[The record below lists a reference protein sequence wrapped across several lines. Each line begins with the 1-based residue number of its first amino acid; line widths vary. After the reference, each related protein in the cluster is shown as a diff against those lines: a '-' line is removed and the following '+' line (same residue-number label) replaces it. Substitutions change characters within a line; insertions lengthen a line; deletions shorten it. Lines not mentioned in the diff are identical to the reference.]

1 MMYRLLGPG
10 GSQDYWR
17 EPEWD
22 DLGAKART
30 SLDQNFRL
38 QAYHRMNEIMD
49 VHFPWIPI
57 IQPVELYGIANN
69 VNFKPNPNQLF
80 QLRKEV
86 FSFNR

>member
-17 EPEWD
+17 HPEWD

-30 SLDQNFRL
+30 SLDTAFREK
-38 QAYHRMNEIMD
+38 AYRRMNEIMD
-49 VHFPWIPI
+49 EWYPWIPI
-57 IQPVELYGIANN
+57 VQPIELYGIANYLK
-69 VNFKPNPNQLF
+69 FQPNPNQLL

-86 FSFNR
+86 LSFNR